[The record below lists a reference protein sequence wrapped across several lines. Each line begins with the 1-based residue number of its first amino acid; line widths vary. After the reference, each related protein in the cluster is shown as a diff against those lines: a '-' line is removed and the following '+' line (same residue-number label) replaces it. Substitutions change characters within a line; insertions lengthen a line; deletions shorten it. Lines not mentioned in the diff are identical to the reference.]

1 MELPVQF
8 VYIENGV
15 EKTSV
20 DENKRMN
27 YIDQLNKNLNNWYID
42 ARQREE
48 AEKTI
53 LEHVARK
60 KNKK

>member
-1 MELPVQF
+1 MELPVR
-8 VYIENGV
+8 VIYTENGV

-27 YIDQLNKNLNNWYID
+27 YIDQLNKSLNNWYID

-48 AEKTI
+48 A
-53 LEHVARK
+53 K
-60 KNKK
+60 K